1 MSKIIT
7 YRPDI
12 DGLRAIS
19 VLLVILYHV
28 DSTLFT
34 GGFIGVDIFF
44 VISGY
49 LITSSINK
57 QISNN
62 SFSFKEFYLRRIKR
76 IIPVLIFVLIVVTI
90 PAYLFLFADDFESY
104 SRTVLHTMLS
114 TNNFYLWSAN
124 NNYFVGNTE
133 LMPLLHTWS
142 LSVEEQ
148 YYIIW
153 PILLYILHRFLNVKN
168 ITYAVIAL
176 LIGTTLLSIYMT
188 GLDKSMAYYL
198 LPARFF
204 ELLMGG
210 TLAILWDRI
219 PKFSKPTN
227 HIISIIGILLVIIPS
242 IVLTKMS
249 VFPGLNAFWPC
260 LGAVLVI
267 LTGKEKDSKGVV
279 NNLLELKSM
288 VFLGLLS
295 YSMYLWHWPIIV
307 FMKYLGYELTVSM
320 VLSIIAATIL
330 LSYFSWKFVEQPF
343 RYKFKYTF
351 SKALLYILLPSL
363 IIASLIYGVID
374 GNDGFTN
381 RFPNLTE
388 FDKRENFPNEV
399 RSGCYNKLRVGNFE
413 ACNIGT
419 TKNKVDGI
427 LIGDSFAC
435 HTGFFLDVLAKD
447 ANLYFNV
454 SSVPGYPLLRNL
466 DLPNNFGDDFANER
480 FEYAKTLDVIC
491 VAAFWSA
498 IKIDSENYNRMLEA
512 IEELVALKK
521 KVVIIDH
528 LGMTSEMNIHK
539 MKLNKTKIGVQFP
552 KEDLL
557 IPYSKNAERHI
568 VNEIKRRFPSVT
580 VIDLKDVMCDD
591 GKCDYEVNNQI
602 VYRDFYHLNVIGSRL
617 IAEKYLEEKGNP
629 LRDINN

>member
-1 MSKIIT
+1 MSKILS

-19 VLLVILYHV
+19 VFLVILYHV
-28 DSTLFT
+28 DSSLFT

-76 IIPVLIFVLIVVTI
+76 IIPVLIFVLLVVTI

-148 YYIIW
+148 FYIIW
-153 PILLYILHRFLNVKN
+153 PILLYILHRFLNLRN
-168 ITYAVIAL
+168 RTFAVIAL
-176 LIGTTLLSIYMT
+176 LIVTTLLSIYMT
-188 GLDKSMAYYL
+188 GEDKSMAYYL

-210 TLAILWDRI
+210 ALAILWDRI
-219 PKFSKPTN
+219 PKLTKPTN
-227 HIISIIGILLVIIPS
+227 HIASILGISLVFIPS

-249 VFPGLNAFWPC
+249 VFPGMNAFWPC
-260 LGAVLVI
+260 LGAVLLI
-267 LTGKEKDSKGVV
+267 LTGKEKDSKGIV
-279 NNLLELKSM
+279 NNVLELRSM

-307 FMKYLGYELTVSM
+307 FMKYLGYELTVPM
-320 VLSIIAATIL
+320 VIIVLATTIL

-343 RYKFKYTF
+343 RYKFDYTF
-351 SKALLYILLPSL
+351 SKALLNILLPSL

-374 GNDGFTN
+374 GNDGFPN
-381 RFPNLTE
+381 RFSNLTE
-388 FDKRENFPNEV
+388 FNKRVNFPNEV
-399 RSGCYNKLRVGNFE
+399 RSNCYNKLRIGNYE
-413 ACNIGT
+413 ACNVGMA
-419 TKNKVDGI
+419 KSKVDGI

-435 HTGFFLDVLAKD
+435 HTAFFLDVLAND

-480 FEYAKTLDVIC
+480 FEYAKKMDIIC
-491 VAAFWSA
+491 IAAFWGA
-498 IKIDSENYNRMLEA
+498 IKIDSENYNRILEA
-512 IEELVALKK
+512 IEELVVLKK

-528 LGMTSEMNIHK
+528 LGMTTEMNIHK
-539 MKLNKTKIGVQFP
+539 MKLNKTKIGVQFL
-552 KEDLL
+552 KEELL
-557 IPYSKNAERHI
+557 IPYAKNPEKHI

-580 VIDLKDVMCDD
+580 VIDLKDVMCVD
-591 GKCDYEVNNQI
+591 GECDYEVKEQI

-617 IAEKYLEEKGNP
+617 IAEKYIEVKGNP
-629 LRDINN
+629 LIDIK